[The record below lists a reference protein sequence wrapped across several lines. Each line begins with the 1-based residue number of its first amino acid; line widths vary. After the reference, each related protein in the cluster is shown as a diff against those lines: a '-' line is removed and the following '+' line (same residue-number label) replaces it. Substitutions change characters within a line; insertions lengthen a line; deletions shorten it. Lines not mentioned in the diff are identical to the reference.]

1 MPRIPMSERGFVPHV
16 ENNVRMHGAPGMDF
30 GMADIRAFRDAGNA
44 LQNGLDDLGRGVL
57 ALGSSMR
64 DFVEREAETQNRLA
78 ATNARNLYRA
88 YDEELENRMAE
99 NPTEFKEFSKWA
111 DETDKKYLADVRQ
124 YTEQMTTPFRQQFE
138 AEMEGI
144 RIDSLSRRRK
154 IGIQAKVTADYNMAK
169 TLLKDAADRGD
180 SDGYMRILEEN
191 KGILFSE
198 EEYNMRKVE
207 YDRLAESSAAK
218 RLVDMA
224 GESANLVQMQ
234 SALDQLKERDS
245 DGNFVN
251 FKHLPDDYRD
261 QLIRASEAQRNKAEL
276 EDDQQ
281 FLAGLYQ
288 GQIPTEEMLVH
299 AQKDG
304 LITEEQFNKRM
315 GWVKQ
320 FVTNAEN
327 DAKRADAAEKQ
338 AKKDAEAERA
348 AWFEASMHMGAPK
361 YKDQSEL
368 DTAFKAGELNVD
380 EYNKYSTALASFNS
394 SIERAK
400 EQAAEKAQRV
410 ATQQETD
417 RSNLWKYKIYMHDFS
432 MNPTKA
438 LEDTVKIWDRILAEI
453 KNPKNLLD
461 LNVFLQKK
469 VQDTLSNNEDE
480 FKTAEGADVLK
491 FIEKSYW
498 DNDASQYKGLIY
510 DDGWLWNGDD
520 SQEHQRAQ
528 YYNILEM
535 ARERLRAGQPAEKIK
550 DFITEKVGEM
560 NRGRIRTVLEMM
572 HARQPNDNVM
582 KSVLRIGTRP
592 GAL

>member
-16 ENNVRMHGAPGMDF
+16 DNSVRMVGAPDMNF
-30 GMADIRAFRDAGNA
+30 GMENSRALREAGTA
-44 LQNGLDDLGRGVL
+44 LQNGLDDLGRGAL
-57 ALGSSMR
+57 ALGGAMK

-169 TLLKDAADRGD
+169 TLLKDAAERGD
-180 SDGYMRILEEN
+180 SSGYMRILDEN
-191 KGILFSE
+191 KGILFSD
-198 EEYNMRKVE
+198 EEYDMRKVE
-207 YDRLAESSAAK
+207 YDRLADSSAAK

-224 GESANLVQMQ
+224 GESGNLVQMQ
-234 SALDQLKERDS
+234 SSLDQLKERDS
-245 DGNFVN
+245 KGNFIN

-261 QLIRASEAQRNKAEL
+261 QLIRAAEAQRNKAEL

-299 AQKDG
+299 ALKDG

-400 EQAAEKAQRV
+400 EQAAEK
-410 ATQQETD
+410 TKK
-417 RSNLWKYKIYMHDFS
+417 NLVNAFKWEIYRKKI
-432 MNPTKA
+432 PLK
-438 LEDTVKIWDRILAEI
+438 LEDAYGEAKKTWDGIQKTVKDPES
-453 KNPKNLLD
+453 LLE
-461 LNVFLQKK
+461 LSKFLDKK
-469 VQDTLSNNEDE
+469 VSDTLSQKEDE
-480 FKTAEGADVLK
+480 FQTPDGNEVLR
-491 FIEKSYW
+491 FIEDSYW
-498 DNDASQYKGLIY
+498 DNNAHQYKGLTY
-510 DDGWLWNGDD
+510 NERTFWWDGDN

-528 YYNILEM
+528 YYSILEM
-535 ARERLRAGQPAEKIK
+535 ARERLRAGQPSEKIK
-550 DFITEKVGEM
+550 EFITEKVGEM
-560 NRGRIRTVLEMM
+560 NKGKIRTVLEMM
-572 HARQPNDNVM
+572 HARQPNPDVM

>member
-44 LQNGLDDLGRGVL
+44 LQNGLDDFGRGAL
-57 ALGSSMR
+57 ARGGAMR

-99 NPTEFKEFSKWA
+99 NPTEFKDFSKWA

-169 TLLKDAADRGD
+169 TLLKDAAERGD

-320 FVTNAEN
+320 FMSNASTE
-327 DAKRADAAEKQ
+327 AKRAEAEAKQ
-338 AKKDAEAERA
+338 AKKDEEAQDA

-361 YKDQSEL
+361 YKDQNEL

-380 EYNKYSTALASFNS
+380 QYNKYSNALASYNAN
-394 SIERAK
+394 IERAK
-400 EQAAEKAQRV
+400 EQAAEKAKK
-410 ATQQETD
+410 
-417 RSNLWKYKIYMHDFS
+417 NLVNAFKWEIYRKKI
-432 MNPTKA
+432 PLK
-438 LEDTVKIWDRILAEI
+438 LEDAYAEAKKIWGDIQKTVKDPET
-453 KNPKNLLD
+453 LLD
-461 LNVFLQKK
+461 LSKFLDKK
-469 VQDTLSNNEDE
+469 VSDTLSQKEDE
-480 FKTAEGADVLK
+480 FQTPDGQHVLK
-491 FIEKSYW
+491 FIENTYW
-498 DNDASQYKGLIY
+498 TEEGYRGLVYDEGWFWDGDNSQ
-510 DDGWLWNGDD
+510 D
-520 SQEHQRAQ
+520 HQRAQ
-528 YYNILEM
+528 FYNILEM
-535 ARERLRAGQPAEKIK
+535 ARERLRAGQPAEKIEE
-550 DFITEKVGEM
+550 FITEKVGQM
-560 NRGRIRTVLEMM
+560 NKGKIRTVLEMM
-572 HARQPNDNVM
+572 HSPQPNDRVM